1 MTIKFKVDGDKL
13 GESLTFDELIALQE
27 GQARAVKNV
36 LARYMVDEQDV
47 SIPPDEASKVLGAMK
62 LAEVAD
68 IAKQFTA
75 AIQDKTAN
83 PTSGGKS

>member
-1 MTIKFKVDGDKL
+1 MKFKVDGNLL
-13 GESLTFDELIALQE
+13 GETLTFNDLIALQD
-27 GQARAVKNV
+27 GQARAVRDV
-36 LARYMVDEQDV
+36 LARYMVDEQGV
-47 SIPPDEASKVLGAMK
+47 SIPLDEASKVLGAMK

-83 PTSGGKS
+83 PTNGGK

>member
-27 GQARAVKNV
+27 GQARAVRDV
-36 LARYMVDEQDV
+36 LARYMVDEQGAP
-47 SIPPDEASKVLGAMK
+47 IPFQQACEVLGAMK

-83 PTSGGKS
+83 PTNGGK

>member
-27 GQARAVKNV
+27 GQARAVRDV

-83 PTSGGKS
+83 PTNGGK